1 MKKIISVRQKLI
13 ADLDRY
19 HQSMKDAIGR
29 MVAAKEEMAY
39 EDARLELSSAVAH
52 QKVVLR
58 FLDPEPPGLAESL
71 QEFSQAVEQLAD
83 AVESRDP

>member
-1 MKKIISVRQKLI
+1 
-13 ADLDRY
+13 
-19 HQSMKDAIGR
+19 
-29 MVAAKEEMAY
+29 MAY